1 MDRNANHR
9 NAMTYT
15 TRPMKWSHCPQG
27 DALSEQAT
35 EIEIIDEGAGEFVT
49 IYQDASTKN
58 GLISITPEEWPSLKA
73 TIEAAFAEIIKHQDQ
88 P

>member
-1 MDRNANHR
+1 
-9 NAMTYT
+9 MTYT
-15 TRPMKWSHCPQG
+15 TRPMKWSHYPQG

-49 IYQDASTKN
+49 IYQDPSTTN
-58 GLISITPEEWPSLKA
+58 GLVAITPEEWPSLKDA
-73 TIEAAFAEIIKHQDQ
+73 IEAAFAEIIKHQDQ